1 MSPSDLLTYGVIV
14 IALLFGARGAV
25 NRSTISA
32 LKEQNDAFERRE
44 KQRIIDKDRDDK
56 TLADEQDR
64 TKAALKRLG
73 DRNEY
78 LEELVLRRAEMTELV
93 DVMQLHNSE
102 AADRHAATIKA
113 LRDIRQ
119 DMAQRKGSE
128 EQT

>member
-44 KQRIIDKDRDDK
+44 KQRIIDKERDDK
-56 TLADEQDR
+56 TLADEQLR
-64 TKAALKRLG
+64 TQAALKRLG
-73 DRNEY
+73 DRNVY
-78 LEELVLRRAEMTELV
+78 LEDLVLRRAEMTELAELMGRH
-93 DVMQLHNSE
+93 DSE
-102 AADRHAATIKA
+102 AAVRHGATIKV
-113 LRDIRQ
+113 LRDIRAH
-119 DMAQRKGSE
+119 MAARAADE